1 MTSFRKGGFMSS
13 MTSVIQHQIPLKKLE
28 CFNFTAFK
36 WNYSYEHSYDVFNLC
51 NHIYSSPFL
60 HVFHIYTSYKPCTH
74 WLFSFSQHRWHFK
87 RNFFVPQLTQT
98 TKKLLLLN
106 IACCWR
112 VFWNYTPF
120 FKGTEEL
127 RTSRAFTS
135 MANTESSS
143 ADWMQLFTN
152 QCLMV
157 AAD

>member
-1 MTSFRKGGFMSS
+1 M
-13 MTSVIQHQIPLKKLE
+13 
-28 CFNFTAFK
+28 C
-36 WNYSYEHSYDVFNLC
+36 NLC

-60 HVFHIYTSYKPCTH
+60 HVFHRYTSYKPCTH
-74 WLFSFSQHRWHFK
+74 LLFSFSQHRWHFK

-120 FKGTEEL
+120 FKGAEEL
-127 RTSRAFTS
+127 RTSHAFTS

-152 QCLMV
+152 QHLMV
-157 AAD
+157 TADWGHIFPLCHFWGIHWNLLRNEITVCWELPSQR